1 MPVTLRGQMVK
12 TRATDQQ
19 ALEETFFPYIY
30 PVDKQT
36 KQINTRK

>member
-19 ALEETFFPYIY
+19 ALEETFLSLYLSSG
-30 PVDKQT
+30 
-36 KQINTRK
+36 